1 MLPIDRYAYTNRMA
15 GLDPGVKLSICA
27 AAILPPMIVE
37 SHFLNGA
44 IILMMLGAITIVG
57 GIPLGFYLRMLLVPI
72 GFLVLGFA
80 GIAFSI
86 SMEDA
91 FFWSVGVGPYHLGLT
106 RESLE
111 KGLLTV
117 SRSSAAISGTFFLVL
132 TTSADSIMR
141 SLWKSP
147 IPKVLLE
154 IAMLTY
160 RSIFIFME
168 EAAAISHA
176 QEMRHGHDN
185 IRKSYLSW
193 SLLVRELFKRVIAR
207 YDSMVIALECRNY
220 NGQFKMGD

>member
-44 IILMMLGAITIVG
+44 IFLMMLGAITIVG

-80 GIAFSI
+80 GIAFSL
-86 SMEDA
+86 SMEDT
-91 FFWSVGVGPYHLGLT
+91 FFWSVGVGPYHLGVT

-111 KGLLTV
+111 MGLLTV
-117 SRSSAAISGTFFLVL
+117 SRSSAVISGTFFLVL

-185 IRKSYLSW
+185 MRKSYLSW
-193 SLLVRELFKRVIAR
+193 SLLVKELLKRVITR